1 MTHNHI
7 GELGTSYRLCLKKS
21 KSGYTRH
28 INKMCLCVCIYQYQ
42 TLLFRFL
49 FLPFLPYP
57 YDLLFINAMTL
68 LVKNRRPSRLFSW
81 ISQIARRASDA
92 TSINTNNN
100 VVEQCPPS
108 NIVPPRRSTTI
119 CCERTP
125 SASPSDTLSTASSI
139 HPKEFL
145 NDDSNNNNNDMSQS
159 YHTRSRSCNETYSRR
174 QNHRQP
180 LYASSENDDDEEDDM
195 DDSDGSTIIGTT
207 LRRPASVFSL
217 PTTSSHPYNANR
229 HSSDPAPPR
238 LRLSC
243 DLELMRLT
251 PPPPSASSKRHTG
264 WPRADRM
271 IIRHELIRL
280 ALNG

>member
-1 MTHNHI
+1 
-7 GELGTSYRLCLKKS
+7 
-21 KSGYTRH
+21 
-28 INKMCLCVCIYQYQ
+28 
-42 TLLFRFL
+42 
-49 FLPFLPYP
+49 
-57 YDLLFINAMTL
+57 MTL
-68 LVKNRRPSRLFSW
+68 IVKNRRPSRLFSW

-92 TSINTNNN
+92 TSINTTNN
-100 VVEQCPPS
+100 VVEQCPSS
-108 NIVPPRRSTTI
+108 NIVPSRRSTTMP
-119 CCERTP
+119 CERTP
-125 SASPSDTLSTASSI
+125 SASPSDTLSAASSI

-145 NDDSNNNNNDMSQS
+145 NDDSNNDASQS
-159 YHTRSRSCNETYSRR
+159 SHHIRSRSCHEGYNRR
-174 QNHRQP
+174 PKQHQP
-180 LYASSENDDDEEDDM
+180 LYASSEISNEDDT

-217 PTTSSHPYNANR
+217 PTTSSHPYNASR

-251 PPPPSASSKRHTG
+251 PPPPSISSRSHSG

-271 IIRHELIRL
+271 VIRHELIRL

>member
-1 MTHNHI
+1 
-7 GELGTSYRLCLKKS
+7 
-21 KSGYTRH
+21 
-28 INKMCLCVCIYQYQ
+28 
-42 TLLFRFL
+42 
-49 FLPFLPYP
+49 
-57 YDLLFINAMTL
+57 MTL

-92 TSINTNNN
+92 TSINTTNN
-100 VVEQCPPS
+100 VVEQCPSS
-108 NIVPPRRSTTI
+108 NIVPTRRSTTI

-139 HPKEFL
+139 HPKECL
-145 NDDSNNNNNDMSQS
+145 NDDNNNDISHH
-159 YHTRSRSCNETYSRR
+159 HTRSRSCNENRAK
-174 QNHRQP
+174 QHQP
-180 LYASSENDDDEEDDM
+180 FYANSENEQDDD

-207 LRRPASVFSL
+207 PRRPASVFSL

-251 PPPPSASSKRHTG
+251 PPPPSTSSRQHSG